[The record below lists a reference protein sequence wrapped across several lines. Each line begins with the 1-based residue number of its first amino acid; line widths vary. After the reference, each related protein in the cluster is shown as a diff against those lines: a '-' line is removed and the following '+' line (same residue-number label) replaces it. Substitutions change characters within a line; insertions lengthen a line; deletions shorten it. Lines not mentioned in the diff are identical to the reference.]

1 MTTRQNNDTIKLVM
15 KMWKDIPDYENL
27 YQANK
32 KGQIRSLPHIR
43 KNGTNQYLQ
52 KGKILK
58 FTKNKSGY
66 YMVRL
71 SKKGIAKTYRVNR
84 LIALTFIDNPFQKET
99 VNHING
105 NKLDN
110 RVKNL
115 EWATHKEQAVHRHKI
130 LKMPYSDC
138 KECHEANK
146 KRIIRSDGKIYNSLL
161 EAKKDLNNQNAHI
174 TEVCQGKLKST
185 CGYSFKYLEKE

>member
-1 MTTRQNNDTIKLVM
+1 
-15 KMWKDIPDYENL
+15 MWKDIPNYENL
-27 YQANK
+27 YQANLNGK
-32 KGQIRSLPHIR
+32 IRSLPHIR
-43 KNGTNQYLQ
+43 KNGTNEYLQ

-58 FTKNKSGY
+58 YTKNKSGY

-71 SKKGIAKTYRVNR
+71 SKDGIAKTYRVNR
-84 LIALTFIDNPFQKET
+84 LIALTFIDNPVNKET

-110 RVKNL
+110 RVENL
-115 EWATHKEQAVHRHKI
+115 EWATHKEQAIHRHKI
-130 LKMPYSDC
+130 LKVPYSDC

-146 KRIIRSDGKIYNSLL
+146 KRIIRNDGKIYNSLL